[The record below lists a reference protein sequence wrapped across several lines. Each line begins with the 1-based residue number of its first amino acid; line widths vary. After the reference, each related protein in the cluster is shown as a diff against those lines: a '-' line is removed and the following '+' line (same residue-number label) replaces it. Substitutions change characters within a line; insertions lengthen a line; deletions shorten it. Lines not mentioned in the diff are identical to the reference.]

1 MRIAL
6 LLLAALLTY
15 GCAQTPPQLA
25 SSDLAGT
32 SWRLVKFQGGDG
44 RVEYPVDRSQYTFA
58 FNTDGS
64 FTARIDCNRGRGS
77 WKSSGPGQLE
87 LGPMA
92 MTRAMCAPGS
102 MHDNVVK
109 QMPYIRSYVVKGGHL
124 FISLMADGGTYE
136 LEPLK

>member
-1 MRIAL
+1 MR
-6 LLLAALLTY
+6 AALLMTLVLVSA
-15 GCAQTPPQLA
+15 CAQAPQA
-25 SSDLAGT
+25 PSGGLAGT

-58 FNTDGS
+58 FNPDG
-64 FTARIDCNRGRGS
+64 FLLARIDCNRGRGT

-109 QMPYIRSYVVKGGHL
+109 QMPYIRSYVIKDGHL

-136 LEPLK
+136 LEPAR

>member
-6 LLLAALLTY
+6 LALLLLC
-15 GCAQTPPQLA
+15 GCAQVAPQA
-25 SSDLAGT
+25 AAGDLAGT

-44 RVEYPVDRSQYTFA
+44 RTEFPVNRSQYTFA
-58 FNTDGS
+58 FNTDGA
-64 FTARIDCNRGRGS
+64 FVARIDCNRGRGS

-109 QMPYIRSYVVKGGHL
+109 QMPHIRSYVIRDGHL
-124 FISLMADGGTYE
+124 FISLQADGGTYE
-136 LEPLK
+136 LEPAR